1 MITKQRLQEYI
12 WIKKS
17 IKQLEDRIEELDTI
31 LTKTTGTLIDM
42 PRNKT
47 PRDLTNDL
55 LAKKVDLQDTMKKR
69 LNKSIIDLEEI
80 EQAIAALPSR
90 EQYLFRM
97 RYLEG
102 KKWDDIFIEFGYSER
117 QTHQIH
123 GDTLKKYGW
132 I

>member
-1 MITKQRLQEYI
+1 MITKQRLQEYM
-12 WIKKS
+12 WMKKS
-17 IKQLEDRIEELDTI
+17 IKQLEDRIEEIDTI
-31 LTKTTGTLIDM
+31 LTRTTSTLSDM
-42 PRNKT
+42 PRGNS

-55 LAKKVDLQDTMKKR
+55 LAKKVDLQDKLKKR
-69 LNKSIIDLEEI
+69 LTKSIIELEEI

-102 KKWDDIFIEFGYSER
+102 KKWDDIFLKFGYSER

>member
-1 MITKQRLQEYI
+1 MTKQRLQEYL

-17 IKQLEDRIEELDTI
+17 IKQLEDRIEEIDTI
-31 LTKTTGTLIDM
+31 LTKTTGTLSDM

-47 PRDLTNDL
+47 PRDLTNEL
-55 LAKKVDLQDTMKKR
+55 LAKKVDLQNTMKKR
-69 LNKSIIDLEEI
+69 LNKSMIELIEI
-80 EQAIAALPSR
+80 EQAIATLPLR
-90 EQYLFRM
+90 EQCLFRM

-102 KKWDDIFIEFGYSER
+102 KKWEDIFLKFGYSER

-132 I
+132 N